1 MFLNAITTLVLSV
14 LVSVTAQA
22 ASKQVSNPFTNIQLV
37 GLQILNSDGQDSFMR
52 KIKKMNSVP
61 KQLVSIL
68 QQEANTKIVS
78 PIFELNEKSSFA
90 NIYVFV
96 GQKTDDKKLELVQ
109 VLVNRSG
116 SMFVIDMDI
125 VKVEKKKL
133 TMVHGTPDEQETY
146 TAISTLG
153 DLFK

>member
-1 MFLNAITTLVLSV
+1 MFSKAITTVVLSV
-14 LVSVTAQA
+14 LVSISAQA
-22 ASKQVSNPFTNIQLV
+22 ASKKVSNPFANIQLV

-52 KIKKMNSVP
+52 KIKKMKTVP
-61 KQLVSIL
+61 KQLVSNL
-68 QQEANTKIVS
+68 QQEANTTIVS
-78 PIFELNEKSSFA
+78 PVFELDEQSSFA

-96 GQKTDDKKLELVQ
+96 GQKTDDKQLELVQ

-125 VKVEKKKL
+125 VKVAKKKL

-146 TAISTLG
+146 TAITTQG